1 MTTRTIKTTETEAN
15 EILEKG
21 KRIIFRASQY
31 FEIGNKISFLVFKK
45 GKPVL
50 NKIQNKMYVITAVLT
65 NENAPVEQ
73 GYTII
78 GFKEI

>member
-1 MTTRTIKTTETEAN
+1 MTIRNIKTTEIEAN

-31 FEIGNKISFLVFKK
+31 YEIGNKITFLVFKK

-50 NKIQNKMYVITAVLT
+50 NKIQNKRYEITAVLT
-65 NENAPVEQ
+65 NENAPIEP
-73 GYTII
+73 GYTVI

>member
-1 MTTRTIKTTETEAN
+1 MTTYRIKTTEIEAN

-21 KRIIFRASQY
+21 KRIIFRNRQY
-31 FEIGNKISFLVFKK
+31 YEIGNKFSFLVFKD

-50 NKIQNKMYVITAVLT
+50 NKIQNKMYEITAVLT
-65 NENAPVEQ
+65 NENAPIEQ
-73 GYTII
+73 GYTVI